1 MFYKKSRL
9 PLILRRVVQKHD
21 SFNKVLRDHSY
32 ISADVGWRETISS
45 FNDKSRAKEA
55 PFTSNGQFQ
64 TGKSRRTSMYIYS
77 TQLYFTGLPVREASQ
92 CLSLIIKRN
101 HVSI

>member
-1 MFYKKSRL
+1 MT
-9 PLILRRVVQKHD
+9 
-21 SFNKVLRDHSY
+21 HSIRFQEIIPTLAQMLGGENY
-32 ISADVGWRETISS
+32 L